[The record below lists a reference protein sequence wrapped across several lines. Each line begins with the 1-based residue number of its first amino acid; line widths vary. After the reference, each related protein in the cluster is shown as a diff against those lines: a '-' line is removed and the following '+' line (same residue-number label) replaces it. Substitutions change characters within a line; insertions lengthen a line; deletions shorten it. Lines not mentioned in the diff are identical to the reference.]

1 MWKTWLKIWPFTFV
15 QRYRVLYEEYDR
27 QYSVDKNY
35 VFHMSSLWLNADWDR
50 NDELFNEANAR
61 FISAC
66 QRIPEINFD
75 GGLSMSSK
83 EHCSPSLRNFACEGS
98 FSVKDYLEKSGQSL
112 VVFNASFSNH
122 AHGWK
127 LGEFL
132 ALGKAIISLPPVN
145 DLPEPLVHGE
155 NIHLVENNE
164 QSIQEAI
171 LKIRNDDVYRQKLE
185 KGARAYWEKYGAP
198 VKALELLDSPLTLP
212 EAGRLLK
219 VEY

>member
-98 FSVKDYLEKSGQSL
+98 FSVKEYLEKTGKSF

-132 ALGKAIISLPPVN
+132 ALGKAITPSRQSTTCPNRLCMAKTFTWWKTTNSL
-145 DLPEPLVHGE
+145 
-155 NIHLVENNE
+155 
-164 QSIQEAI
+164 S
-171 LKIRNDDVYRQKLE
+171 RKLFS
-185 KGARAYWEKYGAP
+185 K
-198 VKALELLDSPLTLP
+198 
-212 EAGRLLK
+212 
-219 VEY
+219 

>member
-1 MWKTWLKIWPFTFV
+1 
-15 QRYRVLYEEYDR
+15 
-27 QYSVDKNY
+27 
-35 VFHMSSLWLNADWDR
+35 MSSVWLNADWDR

-66 QRIPEINFD
+66 QRIPEIIFD

-98 FSVKDYLEKSGQSL
+98 FSVKEYLEKTGKSF

-132 ALGKAIISLPPVN
+132 ALGKALLPPASQR
-145 DLPEPLVHGE
+145 PARTACAWRKHSPGGK
-155 NIHLVENNE
+155 
-164 QSIQEAI
+164 Q
-171 LKIRNDDVYRQKLE
+171 RTVYPGSYSQNK
-185 KGARAYWEKYGAP
+185 K
-198 VKALELLDSPLTLP
+198 
-212 EAGRLLK
+212 
-219 VEY
+219 